1 MGIHRIRRGLDLPV
15 QGQPSQTCEQSQA
28 PGRVGLLAEDYVGM
42 KPTMFAA
49 VGDAVR
55 RGQVLF
61 EDKKAPG
68 VRYTAPAGGTV
79 TGIHRGDRRALQSVV
94 IQLDATELA
103 GGDDCVSFD
112 AFAGRHPSELTADQV
127 RALLLES
134 GLWTALRA
142 RPFGKVPLA
151 DATPHSV
158 FVTAAD
164 SNPHAPDVDVVISSS
179 EEHFARGVAALTKL
193 AGEAP
198 VYICRAKGSAVGSSL
213 DGTARIEEFDGP
225 HPSGTAGLHI
235 HVLDPVD
242 RNKQVWHADYQDV
255 IAVGKLFGNGKL
267 PVDRV
272 ISLAGP
278 SVRNPRL
285 LRTRLGAA
293 TETLTNRELHD
304 GDHRIVSGSVLSGR
318 RAEGDVFGYLGRYH
332 SQVSVLGEDSKRKL
346 LGWLAPGTDVFS
358 VTRVFL
364 ANWLPGRRYGF
375 TTTTNGSVRAMVPV
389 GMYEKVMPMDILP
402 APLLRS
408 LLIANPER
416 AEELGALELIEEDL
430 ALCSFVSPEKAE
442 FGALLREVLTT
453 LEKEG

>member
-1 MGIHRIRRGLDLPV
+1 M
-15 QGQPSQTCEQSQA
+15 
-28 PGRVGLLAEDYVGM
+28 
-42 KPTMFAA
+42 
-49 VGDAVR
+49 
-55 RGQVLF
+55 
-61 EDKKAPG
+61 
-68 VRYTAPAGGTV
+68 
-79 TGIHRGDRRALQSVV
+79 
-94 IQLDATELA
+94 
-103 GGDDCVSFD
+103 SFD
-112 AFAGRHPSELTADQV
+112 SFAGRHPSELTADQV

-164 SNPHAPDVDVVISSS
+164 SNPHAPEVDVVISGS
-179 EEHFARGVAALTKL
+179 EEHFARGVAALSKL
-193 AGEAP
+193 ADGAP
-198 VYICRAKGSAVGSSL
+198 VYVCRAKGSAVGSSL
-213 DGTARIEEFDGP
+213 DGTVRIEEFDGP

-255 IAVGKLFGNGKL
+255 IAIGKLFGNGKL

-285 LRTRLGAA
+285 LRTRIGAA

-304 GDHRIVSGSVLSGR
+304 GEHRVVSGSVLSGR

-346 LGWLAPGTDVFS
+346 LGWLTPGANVFS
-358 VTRVFL
+358 VTRVYL
-364 ANWLPGRRYGF
+364 AKWLPRRRYGF

>member
-1 MGIHRIRRGLDLPV
+1 
-15 QGQPSQTCEQSQA
+15 
-28 PGRVGLLAEDYVGM
+28 M

>member
-1 MGIHRIRRGLDLPV
+1 MGIHRIRRGLDLPI
-15 QGQPSQTCEQSQA
+15 QGHPSQTCEQAQA
-28 PGRVGLLAEDYVGM
+28 PGRVGLLAEDYAGM
-42 KPTMFAA
+42 KPTMFVA
-49 VGDAVR
+49 VGDSVR

-103 GGDDCVSFD
+103 GGEDCVSFD
-112 AFAGRHPSELTADQV
+112 AYAGRHPSELTPDQV

-151 DATPHSV
+151 DSTPHSL

-164 SNPHAPDVDVVISSS
+164 SNPHAPDVDVVISGS
-179 EEHFARGVAALTKL
+179 EDHFARGVAALSKL
-193 AGEAP
+193 ANGSP
-198 VYICRAKGSAVGSSL
+198 VYVCRAKGSAVGSSL
-213 DGTARIEEFDGP
+213 DDTARIEEFEGP

-235 HVLDPVD
+235 HLLDPVD

-255 IAVGKLFGNGKL
+255 IAIGKLFGNGKL

-272 ISLAGP
+272 VSLAGP

-285 LRTRLGAA
+285 LRTRIGAA

-304 GDHRIVSGSVLSGR
+304 GNHRIVSGSVLSGR

-332 SQVSVLGEDSKRKL
+332 SQVSVLWEDSKRKL
-346 LGWLAPGTDVFS
+346 LGWLAPGSDVFS
-358 VTRVFL
+358 VTRVYL
-364 ANWLPGRRYGF
+364 AKWLPGRKYGF
-375 TTTTNGSVRAMVPV
+375 TTTTNGSVRAMVPL

>member
-112 AFAGRHPSELTADQV
+112 AYAGRHPSELTADQV

-134 GLWTALRA
+134 GLWTGLRA

-151 DATPHSV
+151 DATPHSL

-164 SNPHAPDVDVVISSS
+164 SNPHAPDVDVVISGS
-179 EEHFARGVAALTKL
+179 EEHFARGVAALSKL

-198 VYICRAKGSAVGSSL
+198 VYICRAKGSVVGSSL

-442 FGALLREVLTT
+442 FGALLRKVLTT

>member
-164 SNPHAPDVDVVISSS
+164 SNPHAPDVDVVISGS

-346 LGWLAPGTDVFS
+346 LGWLTPGTDVFS

-408 LLIANPER
+408 LLITNPER

>member
-1 MGIHRIRRGLDLPV
+1 MGIHRIRRGLDLPI
-15 QGQPSQTCEQSQA
+15 QGQPAQTCEQSQA

-42 KPTMFAA
+42 KPTMLVA
-49 VGDAVR
+49 VGDSVR

-94 IQLDATELA
+94 IQLDATELS

-112 AFAGRHPSELTADQV
+112 SFAGRHPSELTADEV

-151 DATPHSV
+151 DAKPHSV

-164 SNPHAPDVDVVISSS
+164 SNPHAPAVDVVMSGN
-179 EEHFARGVAALTKL
+179 EEHFARGVAALAKL
-193 AGEAP
+193 ADQSP
-198 VYICRAKGSAVGSSL
+198 VYVCKAKGSAVGTTL
-213 DGTARIEEFDGP
+213 DGTVRIEEFDGP

-242 RNKQVWHADYQDV
+242 RNKQAWHVDYQDV
-255 IAVGKLFGNGKL
+255 IAIGRLFGSGKL

-285 LRTRLGAA
+285 LRTRIGAA
-293 TETLTNRELHD
+293 TETLTNRELHE
-304 GDHRIVSGSVLSGR
+304 GQHRIVSGSVLSGR

-332 SQVSVLGEDSKRKL
+332 SQVSALWDDSTRKL
-346 LGWLAPGTDVFS
+346 LGWLAPGSNVFS
-358 VTRVFL
+358 VARVFL
-364 ANWLPGRRYGF
+364 GKWLPGRKYGF
-375 TTTTNGSVRAMVPV
+375 TTTTNGSVRAMVPL
-389 GMYEKVMPMDILP
+389 GLYEKVMPMDILP

-416 AEELGALELIEEDL
+416 AEELGVLELIEEDL
-430 ALCSFVSPEKAE
+430 ALCSFVSPEKVE
-442 FGALLREVLTT
+442 YGALLRDVLTT

>member
-103 GGDDCVSFD
+103 GSDDCVSFD

-164 SNPHAPDVDVVISSS
+164 SNPHAPDVDVVISGS

-198 VYICRAKGSAVGSSL
+198 VYICRAKGSVVGSSL

-255 IAVGKLFGNGKL
+255 IAIGKLFGNGKL

>member
-1 MGIHRIRRGLDLPV
+1 
-15 QGQPSQTCEQSQA
+15 
-28 PGRVGLLAEDYVGM
+28 M
-42 KPTMFAA
+42 KPTMFVA

-164 SNPHAPDVDVVISSS
+164 SNPHAPDVDVVISGS
-179 EEHFARGVAALTKL
+179 EEHFARGVAALSKV
-193 AGEAP
+193 ADGAP

-255 IAVGKLFGNGKL
+255 IAIGKLFGNGKL